1 MAEVL
6 QEMTATNVRPDLITP
21 GTLELRWL
29 SVRFSTLIKGYCSNG
44 ELSKACFK
52 WLPSPLQ
59 AMRLQEELQAR
70 QLECDAGSSEL

>member
-1 MAEVL
+1 M
-6 QEMTATNVRPDLITP
+6 
-21 GTLELRWL
+21 
-29 SVRFSTLIKGYCSNG
+29 RFSTLIKGYCSNG